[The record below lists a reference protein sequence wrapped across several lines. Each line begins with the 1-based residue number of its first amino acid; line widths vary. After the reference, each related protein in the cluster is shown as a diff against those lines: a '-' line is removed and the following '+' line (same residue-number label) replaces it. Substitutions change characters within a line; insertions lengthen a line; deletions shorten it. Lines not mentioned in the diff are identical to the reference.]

1 MSDVGTGILG
11 FVGMSALAGVLITA
25 AVTPALAV
33 TGMAAN
39 NGISMF
45 ENLPGY
51 LNIDAL
57 SQKTDIYATQPDGSQ
72 AHLASFFDENREQ
85 VTWDAIS
92 QYVKDAAVSGED
104 PRFYEHGGVDI
115 QGTIRGALS
124 TYVLNQDVQ
133 GGSSI
138 TQQYVKN
145 VLINNGVREAKTEE
159 EKEAAYDSATETSP
173 ERKLKEMRYAIALEK
188 EYSKDEILLGYLNIA
203 AFGGRVYGIESAAS
217 VLLRQARGRP
227 VARRGGEPHR
237 DREPPR
243 EVPPRLPRERDER
256 RRHRRR
262 RPAGAV
268 RRQQG
273 APRLHPRRDAEA
285 QEDHAGGVRRRDR
298 DAGHPRDHRAEH
310 RLPDRSG
317 QRLLLRLRRLDH
329 QEPVRRPRDAR
340 HQRGRPDAAAG
351 RPADLHHARPR
362 AAEQGRDGDRRER
375 ALHRPALRRRLGRGD
390 RAAGHR
396 PHPRHGA
403 EQEVLERPRRH
414 RDESRVHLGELQHRL
429 RVRRIQ
435 RPPARID
442 VQGLHPRRVAERGPL
457 PHARRSTARAARS
470 RRSPTAAPATGA
482 AATTRATTT
491 AASRTTRST
500 PPRGR

>member
-51 LNIDAL
+51 LNIDEL
-57 SQKTDIYATQPDGSQ
+57 SEKTDIYATQPDGSQ

-92 QYVKDAAVSGED
+92 QYVKDAAVAGED

-124 TYVLNQDVQ
+124 TYVLEPGRAGRFLDHAAVREERADQQRRARGEDRGGEGGGLRLRHRDLPRAQAQ
-133 GGSSI
+133 GDALRHRPREG
-138 TQQYVKN
+138 
-145 VLINNGVREAKTEE
+145 VLEGRDPARLPQHRGVRRPRVR
-159 EKEAAYDSATETSP
+159 D
-173 ERKLKEMRYAIALEK
+173 RVGGAL
-188 EYSKDEILLGYLNIA
+188 
-203 AFGGRVYGIESAAS
+203 
-217 VLLRQARGRP
+217 LLRQARGRP
-227 VARRGGEPHR
+227 DARRGGEPHR

-262 RPAGAV
+262 RPARAV

-310 RLPDRSG
+310 RLPDRGG

-329 QEPVRRPRDAR
+329 QEPVRRPRHAR

-375 ALHRPALRRRLGRGD
+375 AATPT
-390 RAAGHR
+390 RA
-396 PHPRHGA
+396 
-403 EQEVLERPRRH
+403 
-414 RDESRVHLGELQHRL
+414 
-429 RVRRIQ
+429 
-435 RPPARID
+435 
-442 VQGLHPRRVAERGPL
+442 
-457 PHARRSTARAARS
+457 STSARS
-470 RRSPTAAPATGA
+470 R
-482 AATTRATTT
+482 
-491 AASRTTRST
+491 
-500 PPRGR
+500 